1 MTENAK
7 NYSIP
12 DNYVESE
19 TGENLINTI
28 TGEVRKSIT
37 VVIPDGSRIFTPEQ
51 QEAIERKKKNTER
64 RYWRRQQN
72 DELAGRKGFYFI
84 PNNTDFEGLSPSNVT
99 RLIFLNT
106 FLDYETGLL
115 LESGKAIK
123 RKDLQ
128 RLLKLSR
135 PTVNDFWDEVSP
147 YYLSQTADGALT
159 TNAEIFKRGKLK
171 GQNELYRKF
180 YNNGIRTLYE
190 MAFKKCTH
198 LGYLFMLLPYVNIQF
213 NVLCDNPL
221 EDELDKVNFLTVKE
235 FCERIG
241 YDYNHISRLASI
253 YRHITFDVN
262 GRQERFCSFV
272 TDGVDLASGRIFINP
287 HILYSGTN
295 YLRVEILGEFCKN

>member
-1 MTENAK
+1 MTENAT
-7 NYSIP
+7 NIVVP
-12 DNYVESE
+12 DNYTFEDGYLVDER
-19 TGENLINTI
+19 TGEA
-28 TGEVRKSIT
+28 EKA
-37 VVIPDGSRIFTPEQ
+37 VVVALRPGSRVLTPEQ
-51 QEAIERKKKNTER
+51 QEAIANKKKNAER

-180 YNNGIRTLYE
+180 YNKGIRTLYE
-190 MAFKKCTH
+190 MAYKKCTH

-221 EDELDKVNFLTVKE
+221 EDELDKVDSLTVKE

-241 YDYNHISRLASI
+241 YSYNQITRLASI
-253 YRHITFDVN
+253 YRNVTFDVN
-262 GRQERFCSFV
+262 GKQERFCSFV
-272 TDGVDLASGRIFINP
+272 TDGLDLANGRIFINP
-287 HILYSGTN
+287 HILYSGTD

>member
-1 MTENAK
+1 MTENAT
-7 NYSIP
+7 NIVTP
-12 DNYVESE
+12 DNYAFEDGYLVDER
-19 TGENLINTI
+19 TGEA
-28 TGEVRKSIT
+28 EKA
-37 VVIPDGSRIFTPEQ
+37 VVVALRPGSRVLTHEQ
-51 QEAIERKKKNTER
+51 QKVIENKKKSAER

-159 TNAEIFKRGKLK
+159 TNAEILTR
-171 GQNELYRKF
+171 QSRK
-180 YNNGIRTLYE
+180 
-190 MAFKKCTH
+190 
-198 LGYLFMLLPYVNIQF
+198 
-213 NVLCDNPL
+213 
-221 EDELDKVNFLTVKE
+221 
-235 FCERIG
+235 
-241 YDYNHISRLASI
+241 
-253 YRHITFDVN
+253 
-262 GRQERFCSFV
+262 
-272 TDGVDLASGRIFINP
+272 
-287 HILYSGTN
+287 
-295 YLRVEILGEFCKN
+295 

>member
-1 MTENAK
+1 MTENAT
-7 NYSIP
+7 NIVTP
-12 DNYVESE
+12 DNYAFEDGYLVNER
-19 TGENLINTI
+19 TGEA
-28 TGEVRKSIT
+28 EEA
-37 VVIPDGSRIFTPEQ
+37 VIVALLPGSRILTREQ
-51 QEAIERKKKNTER
+51 QEAIERKKKNAER

-171 GQNELYRKF
+171 RQSELYRKF
-180 YNNGIRTLYE
+180 YNKGIRTLYE
-190 MAFKKCTH
+190 MAYKKCTH
-198 LGYLFMLLPYVNIQF
+198 LGYLFMLLPFVNIQY

-221 EDELDKVNFLTVKE
+221 EDELDKVDFLTVKE

-241 YDYNHISRLASI
+241 YSYNQITRLASI
-253 YRHITFDVN
+253 YRNVTFDVN
-262 GRQERFCSFV
+262 GKQERFCSFV

-287 HILYSGTN
+287 HILYSGTD